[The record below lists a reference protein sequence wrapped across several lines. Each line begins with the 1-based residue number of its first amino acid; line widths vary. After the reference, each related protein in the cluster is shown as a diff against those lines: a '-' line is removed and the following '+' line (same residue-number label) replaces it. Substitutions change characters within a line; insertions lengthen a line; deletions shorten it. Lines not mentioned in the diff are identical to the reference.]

1 MTSMQRC
8 ARFRTWRRRAGSLMT
23 LAFCAACAACSP
35 APRPVALMPPESLLA
50 RCPTP
55 PTPPELMA
63 ANDLRAYA
71 LAATRHM
78 VSLNAA
84 LDGCNAD
91 KAALRAWYARMA
103 ARMTEAAND

>member
-1 MTSMQRC
+1 
-8 ARFRTWRRRAGSLMT
+8 
-23 LAFCAACAACSP
+23 
-35 APRPVALMPPESLLA
+35 
-50 RCPTP
+50 
-55 PTPPELMA
+55 MA

-78 VSLNAA
+78 VTLNAA

-103 ARMTEAAND
+103 AHMTEAAND